1 MEKNKNMKN
10 MIITLSGQPVAGK
23 GTTVKVLVEK
33 LENNGYKKE
42 NIHVIETGHEFR
54 KYFNKIIELTHNLN
68 NVGEKRELSDS
79 KELKS
84 IFQDYERRQAL
95 IQSLINLKKNKID
108 VSKISS
114 IEQANNIE
122 EFKPIRKVVDTV
134 IDENIKQKGIEIN
147 KEEYPDDIWIVDS
160 RLAFHNIPDSFSV
173 RLTTNANVAGER
185 LFNDKNRGKEDEY
198 KTIEEATQ
206 AREERR
212 IGEQKRYK
220 ERYGI
225 DLEDENNYDLIIDTS
240 YSNIEDVSD
249 TILTCLDRYIKNK
262 DFAKKWTSPKT
273 LLPLQGERDTF
284 GTAKYSFEE
293 LLESIEKHGY
303 IPSQAIEVVE
313 VDGKKY
319 IIEGHHR
326 NFCSA
331 YLGNTLVPYEVLAK
345 DDEEIPYYRNT
356 ARERAKSLN
365 LRNLYG
371 HEAII
376 AENDP
381 TFSYEDIYPGIYEE
395 LTQKV
400 ENDME
405 L

>member
-23 GTTVKVLVEK
+23 GTAVKALVKK

-84 IFQDYERRQAL
+84 IFQNYEHRQAL
-95 IQSLINLKKNKID
+95 IESLINLKKNKVN
-108 VSKISS
+108 VSKIST
-114 IEQANNIE
+114 IGQANNIE
-122 EFKPIRKVVDTV
+122 EFKPIRRVVDTV
-134 IDENIKQKGIEIN
+134 VDENIKQKGIEIN
-147 KEEYPDDIWIVDS
+147 KEEHPDDIWIVDS

-173 RLTTNANVAGER
+173 RLTANANVAGER
-185 LFNDKNRGKEDEY
+185 LFNDKNRGKED
-198 KTIEEATQ
+198 
-206 AREERR
+206 ERR

-249 TILTCLDRYIKNK
+249 TILTCLDKYIENK

-293 LLESIEKHGY
+293 LLESIQKRGY
-303 IPSQAIEVVE
+303 LPSQAIEIVE

-356 ARERAKSLN
+356 ARERAESLN
-365 LRNLYG
+365 LKDLYG